1 MSNMRSSTIV
11 ICVLLAA
18 CGRAQAGETEPAP
31 DVISVP
37 PTTTVASTTTT
48 PAPTT
53 TLAPTT
59 TTSAPQEVGRTV
71 SGLDDHQTLVAK
83 TPAEV
88 EVFAAPGDL
97 EPSRTLEPTTIL
109 GTATVLVVV
118 EGPESGWARVMLPGR
133 PNGSEGWIETAGMTL
148 YVVESHIE
156 VDLSD
161 RQLSYYEDGEEVL
174 TTTVAI
180 GSSNNPTPTG
190 TFFVT
195 DNVTLKNPDGP
206 WGPHALGLSGRSDTV
221 MEYNGGDGIIGI
233 HGTNKPQS
241 IGSDASLGCVRAP
254 NDVITRLHET
264 IRIGTPVTI
273 EA

>member
-1 MSNMRSSTIV
+1 M
-11 ICVLLAA
+11 
-18 CGRAQAGETEPAP
+18 AP
-31 DVISVP
+31 V
-37 PTTTVASTTTT
+37 TTVAET
-48 PAPTT
+48 TT

-59 TTSAPQEVGRTV
+59 TTLATTTTTSAPRSVGLTV
-71 SGLDDHQTLVAK
+71 SALDEHQTLVAK
-83 TPAEV
+83 TAAEV
-88 EVFAAPGDL
+88 EVFAHPGDM

-118 EGPESGWARVMLPGR
+118 EGPESGWAKVMLPGR
-133 PNGSEGWIETAGMTL
+133 PNGSEGWVETAEMTL

-161 RQLSYYEDGEEVL
+161 RQLSYSEDGEEVL

-180 GSSNNPTPTG
+180 GSTSNPTPTG

-195 DNVTLKNPDGP
+195 DNVTLKNPDSP

-241 IGSDASLGCVRAP
+241 IGSNASLGCVRVP
-254 NDVITRLHET
+254 NDVITLLHDT
-264 IRIGTPVTI
+264 IRIGTPVSI

>member
-1 MSNMRSSTIV
+1 MRSSIIV

-18 CGRAQAGETEPAP
+18 CGEALAGETVPAAAP
-31 DVISVP
+31 TPTIAGS
-37 PTTTVASTTTT
+37 TTTVA
-48 PAPTT
+48 PAT
-53 TLAPTT
+53 TLAPDTT
-59 TTSAPQEVGRTV
+59 TTARKETALTV

-83 TPAEV
+83 TATEV
-88 EVFAAPGDL
+88 EVFAVPGDL
-97 EPSRTLEPTTIL
+97 EPSRTLEATTIL
-109 GTATVLVVV
+109 GTASVLVVL

-161 RQLSYYEDGEEVL
+161 HQLRYYEDGEEVL

-180 GSSNNPTPTG
+180 GSSSNPTPTG

-195 DNVTLKNPDGP
+195 DNVTLKNPDSP

-241 IGSDASLGCVRAP
+241 IGGDASLGCVRVP

-273 EA
+273 ET